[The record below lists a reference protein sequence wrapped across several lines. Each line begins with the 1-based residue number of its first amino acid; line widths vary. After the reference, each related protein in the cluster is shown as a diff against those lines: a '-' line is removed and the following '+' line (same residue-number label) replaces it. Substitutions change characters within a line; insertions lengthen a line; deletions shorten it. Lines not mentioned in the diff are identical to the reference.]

1 MGELAVCLFV
11 LFVGVV
17 LAVVAQLYKRKW
29 VTLTSTSSPPVETTY
44 GPWGK
49 CVGSTCDNIAFD
61 PNTESMTN
69 NRNKMSKFL
78 IIGGL
83 SVLFLGWLAVLAQ
96 MGGMYGLYGFK
107 EAMNTGV
114 AAITLGTIFVTFGTF
129 IWANGILRE
138 DNVIYNTGLKLQV
151 ASTATLI
158 AGTFLTLVYWM
169 QGDVTFGLASTV
181 KTVSKKSRK

>member
-17 LAVVAQLYKRKW
+17 LAVVAQFYKRKW

-83 SVLFLGWLAVLAQ
+83 SVLFLGWLAVLVQ
-96 MGGMYGLYGFK
+96 MGMYVSK
-107 EAMNTGV
+107 EALNTGV

-129 IWANGILRE
+129 IWANGILQGE
-138 DNVIYNTGLKLQV
+138 NNVIYNTGLKLQV

-169 QGDVTFGLASTV
+169 RGDITFGLANTV